1 MKIVLTNKSKIMMYS
16 KIKKIIYVK
25 YNYINYLFV
34 STYIISNLMSNREYR
49 TKISLVFI
57 LIMLPIFFI
66 KLIQDIKIDKEK
78 SSNNTK
84 ETMLKILLVFGL
96 LSLLY
101 GLSKF
106 NI

>member
-34 STYIISNLMSNREYR
+34 STYIISNLMSSREYR
-49 TKISLVFI
+49 TEISLVFI

-66 KLIQDIKIDKEK
+66 KLIQDIKMDKEK
-78 SSNNTK
+78 SSNNIK
-84 ETMLKILLVFGL
+84 ETILKILLVFGL
-96 LSLLY
+96 LSLLF

>member
-34 STYIISNLMSNREYR
+34 STFIISNLMSNREYR

-66 KLIQDIKIDKEK
+66 KLIQDIKMDKEK

-84 ETMLKILLVFGL
+84 ETILKILLVFGL
-96 LSLLY
+96 LSLLF

>member
-1 MKIVLTNKSKIMMYS
+1 MYS

-34 STYIISNLMSNREYR
+34 STFIISNLMSNREYR

-66 KLIQDIKIDKEK
+66 KLIQDIKMDKEK

-84 ETMLKILLVFGL
+84 ETILKILLVFGL
-96 LSLLY
+96 LSLLF